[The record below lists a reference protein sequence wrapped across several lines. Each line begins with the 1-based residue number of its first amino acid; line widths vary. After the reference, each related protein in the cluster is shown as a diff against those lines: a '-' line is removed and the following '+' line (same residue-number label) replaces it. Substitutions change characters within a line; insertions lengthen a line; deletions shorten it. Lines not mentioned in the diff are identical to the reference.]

1 MTDRNHGYDFV
12 YLKNTVGAP
21 LADALAQLALDQ
33 PEDPIEYVGNY
44 LLKYVSN
51 ERQRTERMIQSRVRK
66 TEADFAAEEVARK
79 LAAAQKVKD
88 ALNEAILAD
97 NATRE
102 EILSANDW
110 DVLCRVAMNKLAA
123 ATHAEACYLGRRVTD
138 ADGANFIQ
146 WFAATDSSKA
156 VVDKF
161 VGEETGF
168 TFDVLKEVELDPPAV
183 DAEGNPVPPAIPPFV
198 HVENV
203 IREPR
208 IKYFGIPRMGAY
220 LVKGIKL
227 NSYLHDDVA
236 QGDAMPTVE
245 SWLIVAVDTLGAAR
259 PFNGDN
265 IREFLKW
272 TATLGEAVEQYE
284 KRTAVAQIE
293 LRKVDERD
301 VKGKLDAIK
310 ETIAANET
318 RVANA
323 VEGIDDEARKAVEE
337 ATVKAQLVH
346 DLLTSHLDALHIV
359 GTSLI
364 PFKAPVLKTL
374 AAGLVL
380 LGDDGFAKKDV
391 VNAATLLPSWDKLR
405 PWLTNAHL
413 VPRVQAFQVRSVPLA
428 AVALAKEL
436 LGDVG
441 ADDVE
446 LPAPSVLVLY
456 MWIQTMCA
464 TAEALEEARLR
475 AENPDE

>member
-21 LADALAQLALDQ
+21 LAEALAQVALDQ
-33 PEDPIEYVGNY
+33 PDDPIEFVGSY
-44 LLKYVSN
+44 LLKHVAN
-51 ERQRTERMIQSRVRK
+51 ERQRTERMIQSRVHK
-66 TEADFAAEEVARK
+66 TEADFAAEEAAKKV
-79 LAAAQKVKD
+79 AAAQKVKD
-88 ALNEAILAD
+88 DLNAAILAD
-97 NATRE
+97 SATRE
-102 EILSANDW
+102 ELLSASDW
-110 DVLCRVAMNKLAA
+110 DVLCRVGMTKLAA
-123 ATHAEACYLGRRVTD
+123 ATQAEACYLGRRVAD

-146 WFAATDSSKA
+146 WFAATDSSKC

-168 TFDVLKEVELDPPAV
+168 TFDVLKEVEVDPPEV
-183 DAEGNPVPPAIPPFV
+183 DADGNSIPPAIPPFI

-220 LVKGIKL
+220 LVKGIKY
-227 NSYLHDDVA
+227 NSFLHDDVV
-236 QGDAMPTVE
+236 QGDSMPAVE

-259 PFNGDN
+259 PFTPDN

-272 TATLGEAVEQYE
+272 SLTLGEAVELYE

-301 VKGKLDAIK
+301 VKTKLDAIK
-310 ETIAANET
+310 DTLAANDT

-323 VEGIDDEARKAVEE
+323 VEGIEDEARKAFEE
-337 ATVKAQLVH
+337 ATVKAQLIN
-346 DLLTSHLDALHIV
+346 DLLVAQLDALHIV

-380 LGDDGFAKKDV
+380 LGNGFSKRDT
-391 VNAATLLPSWDKLR
+391 VNAATQMPSWDKIR
-405 PWLTNAHL
+405 PWLVNTVLA
-413 VPRVQAFQVRSVPLA
+413 PKVQAFQVSAVSVA
-428 AVALAKEL
+428 TVAQAREV
-436 LGDVG
+436 LGDVV

-446 LPAPSVLVLY
+446 LPAPSILVLHT
-456 MWIQTMCA
+456 WIQTMCA
-464 TAEALEEARLR
+464 AADVLEEARVR